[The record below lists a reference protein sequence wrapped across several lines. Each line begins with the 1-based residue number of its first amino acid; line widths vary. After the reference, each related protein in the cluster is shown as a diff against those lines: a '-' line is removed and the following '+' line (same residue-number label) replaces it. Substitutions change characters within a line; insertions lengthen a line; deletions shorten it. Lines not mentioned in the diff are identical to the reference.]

1 MLFVRDNDGPCLLT
15 QVRSVMFLAGGMD
28 ATEFEDLM
36 EELGELSGSDSGPE
50 VDTLSMSSTP
60 KPSLRPF
67 FSSSRSLVHDTLNVP
82 GTGELS
88 FSST

>member
-1 MLFVRDNDGPCLLT
+1 MI
-15 QVRSVMFLAGGMD
+15 LAGGMD

-82 GTGELS
+82 VTGELS
-88 FSST
+88 FSSV